1 MCKEVAYGSL
11 FLLKSMLMYNW
22 KELLERINGE
32 IAAMPFDRKP
42 EELYAPIRY
51 VLSIGGKRIRPVL
64 MLMAYNLY
72 KENVDEIMSQAL
84 AIEVYH
90 NYTLLH
96 DDLMDRADMRRG
108 MPTVH
113 KKWND
118 NAAILSGDSMLVMAY
133 RFMLQHC
140 PEDKAAG
147 VMNLFTETA
156 LEIGEGQQYD
166 IEFETRQDVSEEEY
180 IEMIRLKTSVLL
192 ACALKIGAML
202 GGASPEDA
210 GRLYRFGENLGL
222 AFQLQDDYL
231 DVYGDP
237 EVFGKKIGG
246 DILCNKKTYM
256 LINAL
261 RLADAEDR
269 AALECWIAKEEGAYD
284 PQEKIKAVTL
294 LYDKIG
300 IRELCDEKIRFY
312 FEEAHRVLDCVDL
325 PAGCKSPLWEMALSL
340 LGRKS

>member
-1 MCKEVAYGSL
+1 
-11 FLLKSMLMYNW
+11 MYSW
-22 KELLERINGE
+22 KELLEQVNGE
-32 IAAMPFDRKP
+32 IVRMPFERKP
-42 EELYAPIRY
+42 AELYAPIRY
-51 VLSIGGKRIRPVL
+51 VLSMGGKRIRPVL
-64 MLMAYNLY
+64 MLMGYNLY
-72 KENVDEIMSQAL
+72 REDVESIYSQAL
-84 AIEVYH
+84 GIEIYH

-133 RFMLQHC
+133 RYMAQDC
-140 PEDKAAG
+140 PSGKLGD
-147 VMNLFTETA
+147 VLRLFTETA

-166 IEFETRQDVSEEEY
+166 IDFEMREDVSEEEY

-192 ACALKIGAML
+192 ACALKIGAL
-202 GGASPEDA
+202 LADA
-210 GRLYRFGENLGL
+210 PRQDAELLYRFGENLGL

-237 EVFGKKIGG
+237 VVFGKKVGG

-256 LINAL
+256 LINAV
-261 RLADAEDR
+261 RLAGEDDR
-269 AALECWIAKEEGAYD
+269 ESLREWIGKPEGTYV
-284 PQEKIKAVTL
+284 PEEKIKAVTA

-300 IRELCDEKIRFY
+300 IRELCDRKIRHY
-312 FEEAHRVLDCVDL
+312 FDEARDVLRVLDL
-325 PAGCKSPLWEMALSL
+325 PEERKAPLWEMALGL